1 MMRAVGRGAAIA
13 LSALALAA
21 PALADAPKGP
31 WQDEPA
37 RAAVSEAQPYEVVS
51 GTHIPLV
58 LIHADPAMV
67 VAQVSTDV
75 FDVHRN
81 VAIPKGSRLIGK
93 ELRKVN
99 ARREIVWIGLQFR
112 RRPGRCASI
121 RRCRPRCAMA
131 RRVWRTCRRVRCWVR

>member
-1 MMRAVGRGAAIA
+1 MRAVGRGAAIA

-67 VAQVSTDV
+67 VAQ
-75 FDVHRN
+75 
-81 VAIPKGSRLIGK
+81 
-93 ELRKVN
+93 
-99 ARREIVWIGLQFR
+99 
-112 RRPGRCASI
+112 
-121 RRCRPRCAMA
+121 CR
-131 RRVWRTCRRVRCWVR
+131 RTCSMSTAMSRFRKAAG